1 LDVFVSY
8 ASEDKA
14 IADAA
19 VATLEAAQVRCWYAP
34 RDILPSKPYAEAILD
49 GLRASRVLLV
59 VVSAHSQASPQVAR
73 ELERAIHYALV
84 IVPFRVE
91 SVEMRGSFEYFLSL
105 PHWLDALTPPL
116 EAHLGR
122 LRDAVRSILDTNL
135 QPAPAPTSDR
145 RPPPTP
151 PKTVEE
157 VSPDQWSR
165 RSDGRLRRFFDRFLQ
180 DPE

>member
-1 LDVFVSY
+1 MDVFVSY

-34 RDILPSKPYAEAILD
+34 RDILPGKPYAEAILE
-49 GLRASRVLLV
+49 GLRATRVLLII
-59 VVSAHSQASPQVAR
+59 VSAHSQASPQVAR
-73 ELERAIHYALV
+73 ELERAIHYELV

-122 LRDAVRSILDTNL
+122 LRDTVRSILDPAAK
-135 QPAPAPTSDR
+135 PAPAPSP
-145 RPPPTP
+145 PPPTP
-151 PKTVEE
+151 PKAVEE

-165 RSDGRLRRFFDRFLQ
+165 RSDGRLRRFLDRFLQ